1 MDSFSSQLRKH
12 MSLRQWNQV
21 KAAGELGLTQ
31 SQISDYLSG
40 KSEPYLSTAIVVAK
54 KLGVSLD
61 DLCGIG
67 SSRWA
72 VAEEGATYEVE
83 PPYHR
88 WVERLQRRWRRK
100 GTTRAEME
108 LAIRILFPDDAD
120 KIIDWLNRSQPKA

>member
-12 MSLRQWNQV
+12 MSSKRWNQV

-40 KSEPYLSTAIVVAK
+40 KSEPYLSTAITVAK

-61 DLCGIG
+61 DLSGIS

-72 VAEEGATYEVE
+72 VAEEEATYEAE

-100 GTTRAEME
+100 GATRTEME

-120 KIIDWLNRSQPKA
+120 KMIDWLNAQK

>member
-40 KSEPYLSTAIVVAK
+40 KSEPYLSTAIAVAK

-61 DLCGIG
+61 ELSGIS

-72 VAEEGATYEVE
+72 IAEEGATYEAE

-108 LAIRILFPDDAD
+108 LAIRILFPDDAE
-120 KIIDWLNRSQPKA
+120 KMIEWLNRPQP